1 VALTLRGS
9 VALLAGGMRP
19 LVFPCLWLAFGL
31 AGTLRAAPPIASRSP
46 FLPPE
51 NAPVEKAEAGP
62 AALEF
67 RGFVDVGGGKQFRLF
82 DPAKKRGEWLRLN
95 ERSPEF
101 EAVIRQHN
109 EGEES
114 VSVEHQGRTV
124 TLTMRK
130 AKIVADAGAPAAP
143 PPGVAPAGPAITVTP
158 AVTQSV
164 MVNPSPA
171 DEQRRLEAVAAEVNR
186 RRALREQAMRQSA
199 GQPPSQQLLDA
210 AAGLAMPVGP
220 QPPPQVPQVP

>member
-1 VALTLRGS
+1 
-9 VALLAGGMRP
+9 MRP
-19 LVFPCLWLAFGL
+19 LVSPWLWLTIGL
-31 AGTLRAAPPIASRSP
+31 AGSLRAAPPIASRSP

-51 NAPVEKAEAGP
+51 NAPAEKTEEGA

-82 DPAKKRGEWLRLN
+82 DPAKKQGAWVRLN

-130 AKIVADAGAPAAP
+130 AKIVADLSAPVAP
-143 PPGVAPAGPAITVTP
+143 PVIAPAGPAITVTP

-186 RRALREQAMRQSA
+186 RRALREQAMRQST
-199 GQPPSQQLLDA
+199 GQPPSQQVMDA

-220 QPPPQVPQVP
+220 PPPPQVPQVP

>member
-1 VALTLRGS
+1 
-9 VALLAGGMRP
+9 MRA

-51 NAPVEKAEAGP
+51 NAPVEKNEAGP

-82 DPAKKRGEWLRLN
+82 DPAKKQGAWVRLN
-95 ERSPEF
+95 ERSAEF
-101 EAVIRQHN
+101 EAVVRQHN

-130 AKIVADAGAPAAP
+130 AKIVADVAAAAP
-143 PPGVAPAGPAITVTP
+143 PPPAGIAPAGPAISVTP
-158 AVTQSV
+158 AVTQTV

-186 RRALREQAMRQSA
+186 RRALREQAMRQST
-199 GQPPSQQLLDA
+199 GQPPSQQVMDA
-210 AAGLAMPVGP
+210 AAGLAIPVGP

>member
-1 VALTLRGS
+1 
-9 VALLAGGMRP
+9 MRAFASP
-19 LVFPCLWLAFGL
+19 SLWLAIGL
-31 AGTLRAAPPIASRSP
+31 AGSLRAAPPIASRSP

-51 NAPVEKAEAGP
+51 NSPVEKTEAG
-62 AALEF
+62 AASLEF

-82 DPAKKRGEWLRLN
+82 DPAKKQGVWVRLN
-95 ERSPEF
+95 ERSSEF

-124 TLTMRK
+124 TLAMRK
-130 AKIVADAGAPAAP
+130 AKIVADASAPAAP
-143 PPGVAPAGPAITVTP
+143 PPSVAPAGPAITVTP
-158 AVTQSV
+158 AVTQTV

-199 GQPPSQQLLDA
+199 GQPISQQALEA
-210 AAGLAMPVGP
+210 AAGLAVPVGP

>member
-1 VALTLRGS
+1 
-9 VALLAGGMRP
+9 MRA
-19 LVFPCLWLAFGL
+19 LVFLCLWLALGL
-31 AGTLRAAPPIASRSP
+31 AGTLRAAPPIAARSP

-51 NAPVEKAEAGP
+51 NAAVEKVGP
-62 AALEF
+62 GAAALEF
-67 RGFVDVGGGKQFRLF
+67 HGFVDVGGGKQFRLF
-82 DPAKKRGEWLRLN
+82 DPAKKRGDWVRLN
-95 ERSPEF
+95 ERSPEL
-101 EAVIRQHN
+101 EAVIREHN

-124 TLTMRK
+124 SLTMRK
-130 AKIVADAGAPAAP
+130 SKIVADAAAPAAP

-158 AVTQSV
+158 AVTQTV

-199 GQPPSQQLLDA
+199 GQPPALDA
-210 AAGLAMPVGP
+210 AGPATPVGP
-220 QPPPQVPQVP
+220 QPPPQLPQVP

>member
-1 VALTLRGS
+1 MRAL
-9 VALLAGGMRP
+9 VI
-19 LVFPCLWLAFGL
+19 PCLCLALGW
-31 AGTLRAAPPIASRSP
+31 AGSLRAAPPIASRSP

-51 NAPVEKAEAGP
+51 SAPVEKNEAG
-62 AALEF
+62 AATLEF

-82 DPAKKRGEWLRLN
+82 DPAKKQAAWVRLN
-95 ERSPEF
+95 ERSSEF
-101 EAVIRQHN
+101 EAVVRQHN

-124 TLTMRK
+124 TLAMRK
-130 AKIVADAGAPAAP
+130 AKIVADTAAPAAMP
-143 PPGVAPAGPAITVTP
+143 PAGVAPAGPAITVTP
-158 AVTQSV
+158 AVTQTV

-186 RRALREQAMRQSA
+186 RRALREQAMRQSN
-199 GQPPSQQLLDA
+199 GQPTSQQA
-210 AAGLAMPVGP
+210 MEASAGLALPVGP

>member
-1 VALTLRGS
+1 
-9 VALLAGGMRP
+9 MRP

-130 AKIVADAGAPAAP
+130 ARIVADVAAAAAPAP
-143 PPGVAPAGPAITVTP
+143 SGLAPAGPAITVTP

-186 RRALREQAMRQSA
+186 RRALREQAMRQA
-199 GQPPSQQLLDA
+199 NGQPPSQQA
-210 AAGLAMPVGP
+210 MEASAGLALPVGP

>member
-1 VALTLRGS
+1 VLR
-9 VALLAGGMRP
+9 AP
-19 LVFPCLWLAFGL
+19 VFPCLWLALGL
-31 AGTLRAAPPIASRSP
+31 AGILRAAPPIASRSP

-51 NAPVEKAEAGP
+51 NAPVEKNEAGA

-82 DPAKKRGEWLRLN
+82 DPAKKQGAWVRLN

-109 EGEES
+109 ENEES
-114 VSVEHQGRTV
+114 VSVELQGRTV

-130 AKIVADAGAPAAP
+130 AKILADAAAAAP

-158 AVTQSV
+158 AVTQTV

-199 GQPPSQQLLDA
+199 GQPISQQALEA
-210 AAGLAMPVGP
+210 SAGLAVPVGP

>member
-1 VALTLRGS
+1 
-9 VALLAGGMRP
+9 MEKNE
-19 LVFPCLWLAFGL
+19 
-31 AGTLRAAPPIASRSP
+31 AS
-46 FLPPE
+46 
-51 NAPVEKAEAGP
+51 A

-82 DPAKKRGEWLRLN
+82 DPAKKQGAWVRLN

-101 EAVIRQHN
+101 EAVVRQHN

-130 AKIVADAGAPAAP
+130 AKIVADVAAAAAPAP
-143 PPGVAPAGPAITVTP
+143 SGVAPAGPAITVTP

-186 RRALREQAMRQSA
+186 RRALREQAMRQA
-199 GQPPSQQLLDA
+199 TGQPVSQQVIDA

>member
-1 VALTLRGS
+1 
-9 VALLAGGMRP
+9 MRP
-19 LVFPCLWLAFGL
+19 LVFPCLWLALCLVGF
-31 AGTLRAAPPIASRSP
+31 LRAAPPIAARSP
-46 FLPPE
+46 FLPPD
-51 NAPVEKAEAGP
+51 NAPVEKAGAG
-62 AALEF
+62 AATLEF

-82 DPAKKRGEWLRLN
+82 DPAKKRGDWVRLN
-95 ERSPEF
+95 ERSPEL
-101 EAVIRQHN
+101 EAVIREHN

-124 TLTMRK
+124 SLAMRK
-130 AKIVADAGAPAAP
+130 AKIVADAAVPAAP

-186 RRALREQAMRQSA
+186 RRALREQAMRQAA
-199 GQPPSQQLLDA
+199 GQPPALDA
-210 AAGLAMPVGP
+210 AGLPISVGP
-220 QPPPQVPQVP
+220 QPPPQLPQVP

>member
-1 VALTLRGS
+1 
-9 VALLAGGMRP
+9 MRAP
-19 LVFPCLWLAFGL
+19 VFPCLWLALGL
-31 AGTLRAAPPIASRSP
+31 AGNLRAAPPIASRSP

-51 NAPVEKAEAGP
+51 SAPAEKAEAGA

-82 DPAKKRGEWLRLN
+82 DPAKKQGAWVRLN

-109 EGEES
+109 ENEES
-114 VSVEHQGRTV
+114 VSVELQGRTV

-130 AKIVADAGAPAAP
+130 AKIVADAAAAAP

-158 AVTQSV
+158 AVTQTV

-199 GQPPSQQLLDA
+199 GQPISPQALEAS
-210 AAGLAMPVGP
+210 AGLAVPVGP

>member
-1 VALTLRGS
+1 MCAS
-9 VALLAGGMRP
+9 
-19 LVFPCLWLAFGL
+19 VFPCLWLALGL
-31 AGTLRAAPPIASRSP
+31 AGTLHAAPPIASRSP

-51 NAPVEKAEAGP
+51 NAPVEKAGPEA

-67 RGFVDVGGGKQFRLF
+67 RGFVDVGRGKQFRLF
-82 DPAKKRGEWLRLN
+82 DPAKKRGDWVRLN
-95 ERSPEF
+95 ERSSEF

-114 VSVEHQGRTV
+114 VSVEYQGRTL
-124 TLTMRK
+124 TLAMRK
-130 AKIVADAGAPAAP
+130 AKIVADLAAPAAP
-143 PPGVAPAGPAITVTP
+143 PPSVAPAGPAITVTP
-158 AVTQSV
+158 AVTQTV

-199 GQPPSQQLLDA
+199 GQPPTLQALDA
-210 AAGLAMPVGP
+210 AVGLPTPVGP
-220 QPPPQVPQVP
+220 APPPQGPKVP

>member
-1 VALTLRGS
+1 MRALVS
-9 VALLAGGMRP
+9 
-19 LVFPCLWLAFGL
+19 PCLWLAIGL
-31 AGTLRAAPPIASRSP
+31 AGSLRAAPPIASRSP

-51 NAPVEKAEAGP
+51 NSPVEKTEAAA

-82 DPAKKRGEWLRLN
+82 DPAKKQGAWVRLN

-130 AKIVADAGAPAAP
+130 AKIVADAAAAAP

-158 AVTQSV
+158 AVPQSV

-199 GQPPSQQLLDA
+199 GQPISQQVMDA

>member
-1 VALTLRGS
+1 
-9 VALLAGGMRP
+9 MRAFVSP
-19 LVFPCLWLAFGL
+19 SLWLAIGL
-31 AGTLRAAPPIASRSP
+31 AGSLRAAPPIASRSP

-51 NAPVEKAEAGP
+51 NAPVEKAETGS

-82 DPAKKRGEWLRLN
+82 DPGKKKGDWVRLN

-124 TLTMRK
+124 TLMMRK
-130 AKIVADAGAPAAP
+130 AKIVADAAAPAAP
-143 PPGVAPAGPAITVTP
+143 PVAAPAGPAISVTP

-164 MVNPSPA
+164 MVNPTPA

-199 GQPPSQQLLDA
+199 GQPISQQALDA

>member
-1 VALTLRGS
+1 
-9 VALLAGGMRP
+9 MRAFVSP
-19 LVFPCLWLAFGL
+19 SLWLAIGL
-31 AGTLRAAPPIASRSP
+31 AGSLRAAPPIASRSP

-51 NAPVEKAEAGP
+51 NAPVEKTETGS

-67 RGFVDVGGGKQFRLF
+67 RGFVDVGEGKQFRLF
-82 DPAKKRGEWLRLN
+82 DPAKKQGAWVRLN

-130 AKIVADAGAPAAP
+130 AKIVADAAAPAAP
-143 PPGVAPAGPAITVTP
+143 PVAAPAGPAISVTP

-164 MVNPSPA
+164 MVNPTPA

-199 GQPPSQQLLDA
+199 GQPISQQALDA